1 MKTSYRFLGW
11 RSVSLAVALA
21 VALCLGVPASAASFT
36 LEQAMSSPFPAN
48 LVAASHSGRV
58 AWVFDA
64 KGARNIWVA
73 DAPDFAAHQ
82 VTSYA
87 GDDGQPIASLR
98 IAPDGRTLVYVRGS
112 EANEAGRIADPTNGV
127 WERKQQVWAMD
138 VGGEGPRLLGEMG
151 CSEEGCE
158 DVQLSPDGQFAVW
171 ATKKQLWI
179 APVSGA
185 TPAHQLTG
193 LRGSNSSPKWSPDGR
208 QIAFVS
214 DRGDHSFIAVY
225 DFGRDSVRYLAPSA
239 DRDIMPRW
247 SPDGQRIA
255 FVRLP
260 GIREK
265 LPLIPEV
272 PTLWAIWM
280 ADAASASA
288 KEIWH
293 SGEKPNDSFPEL
305 TADTSFYFP
314 ANDKLLFASE
324 QDGWNH
330 LYSIAAEGGTATLLT
345 PGQFEVE
352 DVALSVDRRSVLYS
366 SNQDDVDRRHISRVA
381 LEGGKPEPLTR
392 GETLEWNPVETGV
405 GGSVVCLGS
414 TATSPAMPYRIN
426 TQGREMIA
434 AAALPADF
442 PSKQLV
448 TPKQVVFK
456 SEDGFEIHGQLFVPA
471 GRTQPGPA
479 LIFMHGGPIRQ
490 MMLGFHYMD
499 YYHNAYAMN
508 QYLASQGY
516 VVLSVNYRLGIMYG
530 RAFRE
535 AANASWRG
543 ASEYKDIVA
552 GAKYLQTLPI
562 VDRKRIGLWGGSYGG
577 YLTALGLARNSDLFA
592 AGVDFHGVHDWSVFL
607 PRWENRPAAP
617 DAKEAENLAF
627 ESSPDAAI
635 PTWKSPVLLVQ
646 GDDDRNVPF
655 GQTVDLAQRLREAH
669 VRFEEL
675 VFPDEIHGFLMWKS
689 WIRAYGATAE
699 FFDRTLK
706 GQGGR

>member
-1 MKTSYRFLGW
+1 
-11 RSVSLAVALA
+11 
-21 VALCLGVPASAASFT
+21 
-36 LEQAMSSPFPAN
+36 
-48 LVAASHSGRV
+48 
-58 AWVFDA
+58 
-64 KGARNIWVA
+64 
-73 DAPDFAAHQ
+73 
-82 VTSYA
+82 
-87 GDDGQPIASLR
+87 
-98 IAPDGRTLVYVRGS
+98 
-112 EANEAGRIADPTNGV
+112 
-127 WERKQQVWAMD
+127 MD
-138 VGGEGPRLLGEMG
+138 VGSEGPRLLGEMG
-151 CSEEGCE
+151 CPEEGCE

-193 LRGSNSSPKWSPDGR
+193 LRGNNLSPKWSPDGR
-208 QIAFVS
+208 EIAFVS
-214 DRGDHSFIAVY
+214 DRGDHSFIAIY

-260 GIREK
+260 GIQEK
-265 LPLIPEV
+265 LPLIPER
-272 PTLWAIWM
+272 PTPWAIWM
-280 ADAASASA
+280 ADAATGNG
-288 KEIWH
+288 KKIWQ

-305 TADTSFYFP
+305 TADISFYFP
-314 ANDKLLFASE
+314 SNDRLLFASE

-330 LYSIAAEGGTATLLT
+330 LYSIAADDSAPTLLT

-352 DVALSVDRRSVLYS
+352 DVALSADRRSVLYS
-366 SNQDDVDRRHISRVA
+366 SNQDDVDRRHVWRVG
-381 LEGGKPEPLTR
+381 LEGGKPQPLTR
-392 GETLEWNPVETGV
+392 GETNEWGPVETGQ
-405 GGSVVCLGS
+405 GGQVACLGS
-414 TATSPAMPYRIN
+414 TATTPAMPYRI
-426 TQGREMIA
+426 TAQGKEMVA
-434 AAALPADF
+434 ASALPADF

-448 TPKQVVFK
+448 TPKQVMFK
-456 SEDGFEIHGQLFVPA
+456 SEDGIEIHGQLFVPS

-490 MMLGFHYMD
+490 MILGFHYMD

-508 QYLASQGY
+508 QYLASRGY

-562 VDRKRIGLWGGSYGG
+562 VDAKKIGLWGGSYGG

-617 DAKEAENLAF
+617 DAKEAEKLAF
-627 ESSPDAAI
+627 ESSPDASVR
-635 PTWKSPVLLVQ
+635 TWNSPVLLIH

-655 GQTVDLAQRLREAH
+655 GQTVELAQRLREAN

-689 WIRAYGATAE
+689 WTRAYGATAE
-699 FFDRTLK
+699 FFDRMLK
-706 GQGGR
+706 GAGQ